1 MLHMIAICT
10 VLCMLTQV
18 FYRVKKVATSTI
30 FYPAIFSHLMGSSSI
45 SNRCKYELYDKVT
58 IKIQIEIRLTASENC
73 NAKSLIFDPCPILK
87 SACCTQV
94 VISLLASN
102 LPS

>member
-1 MLHMIAICT
+1 MIAICT

-45 SNRCKYELYDKVT
+45 LNRCKYKLFDKGKRT
-58 IKIQIEIRLTASENC
+58 IQIEIRLTASENC
-73 NAKSLIFDPCPILK
+73 NVKGVIFDACPILK